1 MDPQLQFMQLQFT
14 IERLISDYV
23 HCIDD
28 DRLEEWPGFFADPCV
43 YKITSTENYER
54 GLPIGV
60 FFANSRGML
69 QDRVTALREANI
81 YEPQRYRHLVSS
93 TRILEQTDSTVRV
106 ESNFMVARIMQTGAT
121 MLFATGRYLDRIALD
136 RIATDEPRPLF
147 VEKIVVCDSRRI
159 DTLLAIP
166 L

>member
-1 MDPQLQFMQLQFT
+1 MDAQLHFM
-14 IERLISDYV
+14 IERLITDYV

-28 DRLEEWPGFFADPCV
+28 DRLEEWPGFFAEPCL
-43 YKITSTENYER
+43 YKILSAENYER

-60 FFANSRGML
+60 FFANTRGML
-69 QDRVTALREANI
+69 QDRVSALREANI

-93 TRILEQTDSTVRV
+93 IRILEQTGSLVPA
-106 ESNFMVARIMQTGAT
+106 ESNFLVTRIMQDGGTS
-121 MLFATGRYLDRIALD
+121 LFATGRYLE
-136 RIATDEPRPLF
+136 RIATDGPKLLF
-147 VEKIVVCDSRRI
+147 TEKIVVCDSRRI

>member
-1 MDPQLQFMQLQFT
+1 MRADDGTMDPQIQFVV
-14 IERLISDYV
+14 ERLISDYV

-28 DRLEEWPGFFADPCV
+28 DRLEEWPGFFADPCL
-43 YKITSTENYER
+43 YKITTAENYER

-93 TRILEQTDSTVRV
+93 TRILEQTDSRVRA
-106 ESNFMVARIMQTGAT
+106 ESNFMVARIMQTGT
-121 MLFATGRYLDRIALD
+121 TTLFATGRYLDQIAID
-136 RIATDEPRPLF
+136 GPRPLF
-147 VEKIVVCDSRRI
+147 VEKIAVCDSRRI

>member
-1 MDPQLQFMQLQFT
+1 MDPQIQFT
-14 IERLISDYV
+14 LERLLTDYV

-28 DRLEEWPGFFADPCV
+28 DRLEEWPGFFADSCV
-43 YKITSTENYER
+43 YKITSAENYER

-69 QDRVTALREANI
+69 EDRVTALREANI

-136 RIATDEPRPLF
+136 RIATDEPRLLF

>member
-1 MDPQLQFMQLQFT
+1 MDAQLYFM
-14 IERLISDYV
+14 IERLMSDYV

-43 YKITSTENYER
+43 YQITSAENYER
-54 GLPIGV
+54 NLPIGV

-93 TRILEQTDSTVRV
+93 TRIVEKSESVIRA
-106 ESNFMVARIMQTGAT
+106 ESNFMVVRIMQNGAT
-121 MLFATGRYLDRIALD
+121 MLFATGRYLDHIAID
-136 RIATDEPRPLF
+136 GPRPLF
-147 VEKIVVCDSRRI
+147 IERIVVCDSQRI
-159 DTLLAIP
+159 DTLIAIP